1 MTPGFVN
8 PALDAQTSF
17 RILLDAMAH
26 PGRIVRLPACP
37 AQPPPGLGPAAAAL
51 LLTLTD
57 SDTSVWLDA
66 GPDAVRWALFHA
78 GCRIVSQPGQAAF
91 LFATTRPPRHSD
103 LAQGSAEDPH
113 LAATLVMEVASLD
126 MSDGWVLRGPGIETT
141 ARLHVLGGPSDF
153 LAQRAANLAS
163 FPCGVDTILTC
174 GSDLVALPRTTRVEA
189 G

>member
-1 MTPGFVN
+1 MTPGFAD
-8 PALDAQTSF
+8 PTLDAQASF

-51 LLTLTD
+51 ILTLTD
-57 SDTSVWLDA
+57 SDSTVWLDA
-66 GPDAVRWALFHA
+66 GAAAVNWAQFHA
-78 GCRIVSQPGQAAF
+78 GCRIVSKPEQAAF
-91 LFATTRPPRHSD
+91 LFATTHPPQQSS
-103 LAQGSAEDPH
+103 LAQGSAEEPH
-113 LAATLVMEVASLD
+113 HSATLVVEVASLGVGG
-126 MSDGWVLRGPGIETT
+126 GWVLSGPGIETMVQ
-141 ARLHVLGGPSDF
+141 LHVVGAPSDF

-174 GSDLVALPRTTRVEA
+174 GSDLVALPRTTQVEA